1 MFGAVSLRRNPK
13 PAQRGASAEGG
24 GAPPTPAAPSAP
36 PPGDWY
42 PLILGDERRF
52 HPLYVSVHD
61 DGLLLSFGRAFGERA
76 WERTKALVKESGA
89 QFVRGLEGWLLPI
102 EKFALDRGGA
112 LTVLASAEARE
123 AIGESRRARES
134 RFDELP
140 PAARHFRPTLRE
152 LSVDEIRVHPALR
165 ENEKAF
171 VCDVRGRRLEDLTAR
186 QRDWLKKIDERHRAR
201 LEEDP
206 AWIAELFATRVARVA
221 TIPGVRPASAPPEGE
236 LRTPRAPR
244 RERPA
249 RPAAAAPP
257 PAPEPPAAAPGSA
270 AVAPPSPPTRAVRR
284 ATRGS
289 TETDP
294 APPPARR
301 ATAPAKR
308 KPPPRPAPPPIDEE
322 ELAVFH
328 PRIEDL
334 HRDDLRRFPIFRPED
349 RAEIRKILGGGTSMW
364 TSELQARLDG
374 FLEAHPE
381 ALRALFQARVAR
393 RLAEEERRREATRLE
408 AAKDQDRLTLPR
420 GFRRDALA
428 TGDLHAYQRR
438 GVRWLLAVKRGILA
452 HDVGL
457 GKTLQAITAAAALMD
472 AGEARR
478 ALVVVPKPRLV
489 GWEREIRRFTDRDVV
504 AVFGDRDERVAAYRR
519 ARRVPFVIVGYHALQ
534 REVPELTALGAEIF
548 VVDEAHRLKG
558 SKTLASAGFARLAH
572 AAPFVFFLTATPMP
586 NRPEEL
592 HALMAHLQPTLLGSL
607 WGDFASRYAIVER
620 LRLRGR
626 RRPVFH
632 IKGYKNL
639 EELKERVSPYV
650 FLKTAADPDVALDL
664 PPLREVVVELGLA
677 AEQDQLYRN
686 LKEDAAKTLAAID
699 PRRFGPR
706 ERASLLTHILRLEQV
721 VISPLLVDHAYRGA
735 SPKLDEASELI
746 LERLERGAPGT
757 IVFCRFLDALGALRR
772 ILEQRGVASDA
783 VASIE
788 GSVPAARID
797 EIEQGFRAGRYRVL
811 LASDAAR
818 EGLNLQDSAD
828 LLIHLD
834 VPWVPNVVHQRNG
847 RIHRQGQ
854 TRPVTIM
861 HFRSPKTI
869 EERKVATLKRKSAWI
884 ADVLGT
890 GVTELETALTIDDL
904 RLLLADDV
912 AFE

>member
-1 MFGAVSLRRNPK
+1 MSLRRSPK
-13 PAQRGASAEGG
+13 PAQRAASAEGG
-24 GAPPTPAAPSAP
+24 GAPPAPPAP

-52 HPLYVSVHD
+52 HPLYVSVQD
-61 DGLLLSFGRAFGERA
+61 DGLLLSFGRAFGEKA

-89 QFVRGLEGWLLPI
+89 QFVRGLEGWVLPT
-102 EKFALDRGGA
+102 EKFTLDRGGA

-123 AIGESRRARES
+123 AIGASRRARES

-140 PAARHFRPTLRE
+140 AAARHFRPTLRE
-152 LSVDEIRVHPALR
+152 LTVDEIRVHPALR

-221 TIPGVRPASAPPEGE
+221 SVPGVRPASAPPEGGAPTARE
-236 LRTPRAPR
+236 TP

-249 RPAAAAPP
+249 RPASVASAAPTPDSPP
-257 PAPEPPAAAPGSA
+257 PAP
-270 AVAPPSPPTRAVRR
+270 PSRR
-284 ATRGS
+284 A
-289 TETDP
+289 
-294 APPPARR
+294 A
-301 ATAPAKR
+301 APAKR
-308 KPPPRPAPPPIDEE
+308 KPPPRPAPPPIDEA
-322 ELAVFH
+322 ELAVFR

-349 RAEIRKILGGGTSMW
+349 RAEIRKILGGGSSMW

-374 FLEAHPE
+374 FLDAHPE
-381 ALRALFQARVAR
+381 ALRALFEARVAR
-393 RLAEEERRREATRLE
+393 RLAEEERRREAARLE
-408 AAKDQDRLTLPR
+408 SAKDDARLVLPR
-420 GFRRDALA
+420 GFRREALA
-428 TGDLHAYQRR
+428 TGDLHAYQKR

-457 GKTLQAITAAAALMD
+457 GKTLQAITAAAELMD
-472 AGEARR
+472 AGAARR
-478 ALVVVPKPRLV
+478 ALIVVPKPRLV
-489 GWEREIRRFTDRDVV
+489 GWEREIRRFTDREVV

-572 AAPFVFFLTATPMP
+572 AAPYVFFLTATPMP

-639 EELKERVSPYV
+639 DELKERVSPYV
-650 FLKTAADPDVALDL
+650 FIKTAADSDVALDL

-677 AEQDQLYRN
+677 AEQDQLYRD
-686 LKEDAAKTLAAID
+686 LKQDAAKTLAAID

-721 VISPLLVDHAYRGA
+721 AISPLLVDHAYRGA

-772 ILEQRGVASDA
+772 ILEQRGVASEA
-783 VASIE
+783 IASIE

-797 EIEQGFRAGRYRVL
+797 EIESGFRAGSYRVL

-861 HFRSPKTI
+861 HFRSPRTI

-890 GVTELETALTIDDL
+890 GVTELETALSIDDL

-912 AFE
+912 PFE

>member
-1 MFGAVSLRRNPK
+1 MSLRRSPK
-13 PAQRGASAEGG
+13 PNPRAASTDATGVVSPE
-24 GAPPTPAAPSAP
+24 PAAP

-42 PLILGDERRF
+42 PLVLGDERRF
-52 HPLYVSVHD
+52 HPVYVSLHD
-61 DGLLLSFGRAFGERA
+61 DGLLLTFGRAFGERA
-76 WERTKALVKESGA
+76 WERTKTLVKESGA
-89 QFVRGLEGWLLPI
+89 QFVRGLEGWLLPTA
-102 EKFALDRGGA
+102 KFALDRGGA

-123 AIGESRRARES
+123 AIVESRRVRES
-134 RFDELP
+134 RFDDLP
-140 PAARHFRPTLRE
+140 PAARYFRPALRE
-152 LSVDEIRVHPALR
+152 LTVDEIRVHPALR
-165 ENEKAF
+165 ENEKTF
-171 VCDVRGRRLEDLTAR
+171 VCDVRAKRLEDLSAR
-186 QRDWLKKIDERHRAR
+186 QRDWLKRIDERHRAR

-206 AWIAELFATRVARVA
+206 AWIAELFAARAARVA
-221 TIPGVRPASAPPEGE
+221 SIPGIRPASEPAPAPAVPEAPP
-236 LRTPRAPR
+236 RAR
-244 RERPA
+244 AARSPA
-249 RPAAAAPP
+249 R
-257 PAPEPPAAAPGSA
+257 APEPPPSDAPSPMPAGDSPPIAPPEERARAARRTPRGAAAPTPTPSSRSGSKRA
-270 AVAPPSPPTRAVRR
+270 SPNAKRIAPRP
-284 ATRGS
+284 
-289 TETDP
+289 
-294 APPPARR
+294 PPPA
-301 ATAPAKR
+301 
-308 KPPPRPAPPPIDEE
+308 IDED

-328 PRIEDL
+328 PRIDEL

-349 RAEIRKILGGGTSMW
+349 RAEIRKLLGGGTSMW

-381 ALRALFQARVAR
+381 ALRALFEAKVAR
-393 RLAEEERRREATRLE
+393 RLAEEARLREATRLE
-408 AAKDQDRLTLPR
+408 AAKDDDHLALPR
-420 GFRRDALA
+420 GFRREALS
-428 TGDLHAYQRR
+428 TGDLHAYQKR

-504 AVFGDRDERVAAYRR
+504 AVFGDRDERVAAYER

-572 AAPFVFFLTATPMP
+572 AAPYVFFLTATPMP
-586 NRPEEL
+586 NHPEEL
-592 HALMAHLQPTLLGSL
+592 HALMAHLEPGLLGSL
-607 WGDFASRYAIVER
+607 WGEFASRYAIVER

-632 IKGYKNL
+632 IKGYKHL
-639 EELKERVSPYV
+639 DELKERVSPYV

-664 PPLREVVVELGLA
+664 PPLREMVVELGLA
-677 AEQDQLYRN
+677 TEQEKLYRD
-686 LKEDAAKTLAAID
+686 LKQDAAKTLAAID

-721 VISPLLVDHAYRGA
+721 AISPLLVDHAYRGA

-772 ILEQRGVASDA
+772 ILEQRGVASDTI
-783 VASIE
+783 ASIE

-861 HFRSPKTI
+861 HFRSPRTI
-869 EERKVATLKRKSAWI
+869 EERKVATLRRKSAWI

-890 GVTELETALTIDDL
+890 GVTEVETALTIEDL

-912 AFE
+912 PFE